1 MKDFFVLYMM
11 NEIKESLINRIIL
24 EGKLSY
30 AHSFALNIFY
40 FYDKKTEMSII
51 IDVDKFIKKIK
62 YIYTHNCN
70 YHFMTEIHNEK
81 LYELLKQLP
90 LLDLQFILYFIL

>member
-1 MKDFFVLYMM
+1 M

-24 EGKLSY
+24 EGKLY
-30 AHSFALNIFY
+30 HADTGHFALNIFY
-40 FYDKKTEMSII
+40 FYNKKIKMSII
-51 IDVDKFIKKIK
+51 INPSKYINNKP
-62 YIYTHNCN
+62 YIYTYNHN

-81 LYELLKQLP
+81 LYKLLKQLP